1 MAETKRCQVCGKEF
15 NPCNTCHKHI
25 PEELQWRRV
34 VCCEEHFNYHLPIIQ
49 YVRGKVDK
57 TTAKNQLTD
66 AIEKYGK
73 VEFCDNIKTIT
84 EEILAEDIT
93 TELNETISISLNK
106 TEDINEFDKIDYV
119 AIKTANKKNKKNN

>member
-1 MAETKRCQVCGKEF
+1 MAETKQCQVCGKEF
-15 NPCNTCHKHI
+15 SPCNTCHKHI

-57 TTAKNQLTD
+57 TTAKNQLVD

-73 VEFCDNIKTIT
+73 VKFCDNIKTVT
-84 EEILAEDIT
+84 EEILAEDVV
-93 TELNETISISLNK
+93 TELKESASFSLNK
-106 TEDINEFDKIDYV
+106 VDQGIEAENIDYMV
-119 AIKTANKKNKKNN
+119 TKIANKKNKKNN

>member
-1 MAETKRCQVCGKEF
+1 MAETKQCQVCGKEF
-15 NPCNTCHKHI
+15 SPCNICHKYI

-57 TTAKNQLTD
+57 KTAKNQLVD

-73 VEFCDNIKTIT
+73 VKFCDNIKTVT
-84 EEILAEDIT
+84 EEILAEDVV
-93 TELNETISISLNK
+93 TELKESASFSLNK
-106 TEDINEFDKIDYV
+106 VDQGIETENIDYMV
-119 AIKTANKKNKKNN
+119 TKIANKKNKKNN